1 MTTPVLQLA
10 GLSKS
15 FGGVHAVRDVSLD
28 VVRQEICGIIGPNGA
43 GKTTLFNLIAG
54 ALAPTSGTIRIGGV
68 DVTSAPSHE
77 VARIGVSRAFQLMN
91 LFESM
96 TVERNVMIGA
106 DRHNRLRLW
115 RALTHLGGFAKDERD
130 ARARAEWAMSL
141 VGVDSL
147 SRTPVDEL
155 SLGQQKMVGVA
166 RAMAARP
173 MILLLDEPAAGLSES
188 EIEEVRRAIHRVRE
202 AGTTVL
208 LIEHNV
214 NFVMTLVERVMVLQF
229 GAAIAYGPPEE
240 VRRSEAV
247 MEAYIGKR

>member
-1 MTTPVLQLA
+1 MNAPVLELA
-10 GLSKS
+10 QVSKS
-15 FGGVHAVRDVSLD
+15 FGGVHAVRDVSLS
-28 VVRQEICGIIGPNGA
+28 VARQEICGIIGPNGA
-43 GKTTLFNLIAG
+43 GKTTLFNLVAG
-54 ALAPTSGTIRIGGV
+54 ALVPTSGTIRIGNV
-68 DVTSAPSHE
+68 DVTSAPSYE
-77 VARIGVSRAFQLMN
+77 VARLGVSRAFQLMN

-96 TVERNVMIGA
+96 TVERNVMVGA
-106 DRHNRLRLW
+106 DRHDRLRLW
-115 RALTHLGGFAKDERD
+115 RALTHLGGFVAQERE
-130 ARARAEWAMSL
+130 ARSRAEWAMSL
-141 VGVDSL
+141 VGVEAHAQ
-147 SRTPVDEL
+147 TPVAEL

-188 EIEEVRRAIHRVRE
+188 EIDEVRRAIHRVRE

-214 NFVMTLVERVMVLQF
+214 NFVMTLVERVMVLHF

-240 VRRSEAV
+240 VSRSEAV